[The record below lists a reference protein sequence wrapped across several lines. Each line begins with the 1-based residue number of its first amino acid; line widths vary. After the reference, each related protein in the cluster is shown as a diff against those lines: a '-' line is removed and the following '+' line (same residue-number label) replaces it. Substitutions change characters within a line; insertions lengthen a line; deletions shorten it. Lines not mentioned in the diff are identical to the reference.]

1 MTTAY
6 DVVRGALRLIGV
18 VTPIEPP
25 SAEEAADGLSAMNQM
40 LASWAA
46 SRYTSASVPQTSF
59 ALTSGVASYT
69 IGAGGAINATRPTT
83 IYQAHIT
90 QGGLDYPLRVVALG
104 EYEAIPDKSTT
115 GAIPEIMAIRPGYPL
130 STLHLYPAPGSGCTL
145 VMDKIAPPSD
155 LALYDT
161 MPYPPEFIRAIRYN
175 LAIELAPEYGVSV
188 AAEIAKTAS
197 DALEVVRR
205 VNLQIPAAVLDPL
218 LMRRRGHSDINAI
231 RSGSA

>member
-1 MTTAY
+1 
-6 DVVRGALRLIGV
+6 
-18 VTPIEPP
+18 
-25 SAEEAADGLSAMNQM
+25 
-40 LASWAA
+40 
-46 SRYTSASVPQTSF
+46 
-59 ALTSGVASYT
+59 
-69 IGAGGAINATRPTT
+69 
-83 IYQAHIT
+83 
-90 QGGLDYPLRVVALG
+90 
-104 EYEAIPDKSTT
+104 
-115 GAIPEIMAIRPGYPL
+115 MAIRPGYPL

>member
-25 SAEEAADGLSAMNQM
+25 SAEESADGLSAMNQM

-69 IGAGGAINATRPTT
+69 IGSGGAINTTRPTT

-90 QGGLDYPLRVVALG
+90 QGGIDYPLRVVALG

-115 GAIPEIMAIRPGYPL
+115 GSIPEVMAIRPGYPM

-145 VMDKIAPPSD
+145 VMDK
-155 LALYDT
+155 L
-161 MPYPPEFIRAIRYN
+161 
-175 LAIELAPEYGVSV
+175 
-188 AAEIAKTAS
+188 
-197 DALEVVRR
+197 
-205 VNLQIPAAVLDPL
+205 
-218 LMRRRGHSDINAI
+218 RRRLIWRCTTRCHIHRNSSAPSGITLPSNWL
-231 RSGSA
+231 RSMGFLSPPRLQKPHQMRWKSSAASICKSHRPYLTRC